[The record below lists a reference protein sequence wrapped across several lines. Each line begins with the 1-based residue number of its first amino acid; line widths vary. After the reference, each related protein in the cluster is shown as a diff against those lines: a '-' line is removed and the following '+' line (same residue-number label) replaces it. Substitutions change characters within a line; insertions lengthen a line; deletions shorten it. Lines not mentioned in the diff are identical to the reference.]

1 MTKAPANA
9 QFRKTGEAKA
19 DRNGRP
25 TSKPS
30 NLTKKTRL
38 IILLSKNT
46 GSDITSISK
55 RFGWLPHT
63 TRAALSRLRKAGY
76 DEITS
81 VKAGTGKPTK
91 YRITSAPAEQ
101 SAQ

>member
-9 QFRKTGEAKA
+9 QLRKTGEAKA
-19 DRNGRP
+19 DRNGGP

-30 NLTKKTRL
+30 KLTKKTRL
-38 IILLSKNT
+38 INLLSKNT
-46 GSDITSISK
+46 GSDIASISK

-76 DEITS
+76 EITS
-81 VKAGTGKPTK
+81 VQAGTGKPTN
-91 YRITSAPAEQ
+91 YRITSAPEEQ

>member
-1 MTKAPANA
+1 MIKMTKKSQPRKANGANVSRKSQPPSKTPAN
-9 QFRKTGEAKA
+9 
-19 DRNGRP
+19 
-25 TSKPS
+25 
-30 NLTKKTRL
+30 TKKALL
-38 IILLSKNT
+38 IGFLSKEA
-46 GSDITSISK
+46 GADVAGISK

-76 DEITS
+76 QISSMKT
-81 VKAGTGKPTK
+81 GTGKPTI

>member
-9 QFRKTGEAKA
+9 QPRKTGEAKTG
-19 DRNGRP
+19 RNSRP
-25 TSKPS
+25 TSKTS

-38 IILLSKNT
+38 ISLLSKKAGT
-46 GSDITSISK
+46 DIASISEK
-55 RFGWLPHT
+55 FGWLPHT

-76 DEITS
+76 EITS